1 MEKEGLVERSACKE
15 DRRARNVTLTGAG
28 WSKVVRSAPGH
39 VENVRSLVLDQLT
52 PEQIAQLS
60 AIAAQILH
68 RVDPEGKM
76 FVSSMPS

>member
-1 MEKEGLVERSACKE
+1 M
-15 DRRARNVTLTGAG
+15 
-28 WSKVVRSAPGH
+28 RSAPGH

>member
-1 MEKEGLVERSACKE
+1 M
-15 DRRARNVTLTGAG
+15 
-28 WSKVVRSAPGH
+28 
-39 VENVRSLVLDQLT
+39 RSLVLDQLT